1 MPALRMTYLITH
13 APSSDAAAFR
23 RALQIWEATGTVP
36 VAHIVDEHS
45 AADDESAAFN
55 GPPTAMEALPSA
67 A

>member
-45 AADDESAAFN
+45 AADEESAER
-55 GPPTAMEALPSA
+55 PTPAMEALPSA